1 VGPKLLRRMERKES
15 YSQLIREIILLVAAT
30 PGGEPHGGAYRHI
43 NESYI
48 LHSIQQQHLGVN
60 HMGGHTVI
68 LMNHTYSTAYSSRLK
83 LNNASIIILT
93 KQFNIQKAII
103 HWL

>member
-30 PGGEPHGGAYRHI
+30 PGGEPH
-43 NESYI
+43 
-48 LHSIQQQHLGVN
+48 
-60 HMGGHTVI
+60 GGHTVI

>member
-1 VGPKLLRRMERKES
+1 MERKES

-48 LHSIQQQHLGVN
+48 LHSIQQQAKVE
-60 HMGGHTVI
+60 
-68 LMNHTYSTAYSSRLK
+68 
-83 LNNASIIILT
+83 
-93 KQFNIQKAII
+93 
-103 HWL
+103 